1 MLPNERRPEERRLE
15 TNVPRKKK
23 CACDERAGMRKSRAK
38 EPTPTPTPNSKF
50 NAGPS
55 WAGHGIGALTGNAVH
70 RERRPIDPVL
80 VILKI
85 KKSGIMCMRL
95 RRDVGCGRGLFKR
108 RLFSHH

>member
-15 TNVPRKKK
+15 TNVLRKKK

-55 WAGHGIGALTGNAVH
+55 WAGHGIGALTGYAVH
-70 RERRPIDPVL
+70 REV
-80 VILKI
+80 
-85 KKSGIMCMRL
+85 C
-95 RRDVGCGRGLFKR
+95 CT
-108 RLFSHH
+108 